1 MTKPHPCKILCVP
14 INLYLKNVIGDLAET
29 YKRKTFHNLYYKGR
43 CLSVCLSTL
52 QCPAK

>member
-29 YKRKTFHNLYYKGR
+29 HKKAKLFRITQSKNYYTYEK
-43 CLSVCLSTL
+43 
-52 QCPAK
+52 KMK